1 MPAFPCYGRRPNH
14 LKQRLNPFMAKS
26 TLSFVCQ
33 NCGAAYNR
41 WQGKCESCG
50 EWNTLAEE
58 DVTGATTMPVSIR
71 SKRKGRLFKLETLTG
86 KSADAPRL
94 PSGMVELDRVTG
106 GGFVRGSVLLVG
118 GDPGI
123 GKSTLLTQATS
134 LMARAGHRAV
144 YISGE
149 EAVAQ
154 VRLRAERLGLADA
167 PVQLAAETSVED
179 IVSTL
184 SEGAVPRLI
193 VIDSIQTMWT
203 DTVESAPGTVTQVR
217 ASAQALIRFAKKSG
231 AAIILVGHVTKD
243 GQIAGPRVVEHMVDA
258 VLSFE
263 GEGSQQF
270 RILRAVKNR
279 FGPTDEIGVFEM
291 TGLGLREVSNPS
303 ELFLSERDLGSPGTA
318 VFAGIEGTRPV
329 LVELQALV
337 APTSLGTPRRAVVGW
352 DPSRLSMVLAVLEA
366 HCGVKLSGH
375 DVYLNV
381 AGGLR
386 IQEPA
391 ADLAAAAAL
400 VSSLVN
406 APLADGRGL
415 FRRDFAFRR
424 GPAGGADLGPAE
436 GSGETRLRPRHPAR
450 SGPRRGR
457 RRCRSL
463 PQYRGR
469 IDHPGRG
476 YRRAR
481 HPKGK
486 PRWQP
491 GDRGG
496 GEKCH
501 TCEIPA
507 SGRLA
512 GRDLARPRRYTTR
525 ARPGVTRFPA
535 LREGPYAPHLGRYRH
550 ADSRFGTYGRT

>member
-1 MPAFPCYGRRPNH
+1 
-14 LKQRLNPFMAKS
+14 MAKS
-26 TLSFVCQ
+26 ALSFVCQ

-41 WQGKCESCG
+41 WQGKCEACG
-50 EWNTLAEE
+50 EWNTLSEE
-58 DVTGATTMPVSIR
+58 DTTGATTMPASIR
-71 SKRKGRLFKLETLTG
+71 SRRKGRLFALETLTG
-86 KSADAPRL
+86 KSHEAPRL
-94 PSGMVELDRVTG
+94 PSGMAELDRVTG
-106 GGFVRGSVLLVG
+106 GGLVRGSVLLVG

-134 LMARAGHRAV
+134 LLARAGHRAV

-203 DTVESAPGTVTQVR
+203 DTVESATGTVTQVR
-217 ASAQALIRFAKKSG
+217 ASAQALIRFAKKTG
-231 AAIILVGHVTKD
+231 ASIILVGHVTKD

-291 TGLGLREVSNPS
+291 TGLGLREVANPS
-303 ELFLSERDLGSPGTA
+303 ELFLSERDLGSAGTA
-318 VFAGIEGTRPV
+318 VFAGIEGSRPL
-329 LVELQALV
+329 LVEIQALV

-352 DPSRLSMVLAVLEA
+352 DQNRLSMVLAVLEA
-366 HCGVKLSGH
+366 HSGVKLSGY
-375 DVYLNV
+375 DVYLIV

-386 IQEPA
+386 LREPA

-400 VSSLVN
+400 VSSLAQ
-406 APLADGRGL
+406 APLPADAVYFGEISLSGAVRPVVQSAARLKEAQKLGFARAILPESARAEAVAEAGL
-415 FRRDFAFRR
+415 SLKPVSSLANLVADIAAQPTDGGQRR
-424 GPAGGADLGPAE
+424 
-436 GSGETRLRPRHPAR
+436 TKYPRQED
-450 SGPRRGR
+450 G
-457 RRCRSL
+457 
-463 PQYRGR
+463 
-469 IDHPGRG
+469 
-476 YRRAR
+476 
-481 HPKGK
+481 
-486 PRWQP
+486 
-491 GDRGG
+491 
-496 GEKCH
+496 
-501 TCEIPA
+501 
-507 SGRLA
+507 
-512 GRDLARPRRYTTR
+512 
-525 ARPGVTRFPA
+525 
-535 LREGPYAPHLGRYRH
+535 
-550 ADSRFGTYGRT
+550 